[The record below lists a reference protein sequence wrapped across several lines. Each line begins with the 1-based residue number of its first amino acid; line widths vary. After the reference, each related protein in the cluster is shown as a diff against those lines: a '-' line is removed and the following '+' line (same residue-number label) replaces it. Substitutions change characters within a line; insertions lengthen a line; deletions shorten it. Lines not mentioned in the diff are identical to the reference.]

1 MGAVKG
7 DVVWHLSPESI
18 HYEVYPLLHHLH
30 LCNHVQLC
38 RICDGWTTGVLLL
51 LSARGVA
58 AFWSFLVSS
67 FGAGTLLVL
76 PTIVGSHILWP
87 SCSSKS
93 WFCLVRH
100 STFAARVYSCLLRAV
115 VHGSSPLLL
124 LVAIERVSAIQHFVW
139 EVVIWLLL
147 FSPFPTNDANW
158 WCQKS
163 LVSCTVLTCSRQDL
177 RNINKED
184 LAESTSVTPAKYPP
198 RVKLERIST
207 TLKCQSWE
215 KLHVPWLVRA
225 LEGFYSSVKLTFV
238 SWWRMSFLVGKI
250 LINIRILRDLFLV
263 EIPLIRVNHVMQGIS
278 LNWYLW
284 RSSQATLDP
293 SAVSPRWSLASSE
306 TSRWLHRDDC

>member
-1 MGAVKG
+1 MSIDTCPLRAFIMK
-7 DVVWHLSPESI
+7 SI
-18 HYEVYPLLHHLH
+18 HSFIICIFATMYSCAVSVTDERLVSCCFCLLEA
-30 LCNHVQLC
+30 
-38 RICDGWTTGVLLL
+38 LLPFGPSWFL
-51 LSARGVA
+51 LSAPVPS
-58 AFWSFLVSS
+58 WSFPQ
-67 FGAGTLLVL
+67 LLG
-76 PTIVGSHILWP
+76 PTFLWP

-124 LVAIERVSAIQHFVW
+124 LVAIERVSTIQHFVW

-238 SWWRMSFLVGKI
+238 SWWRRSFLVGKI